1 MEKPQMEQP
10 NSSESALET
19 SLFSKVGRVTDVIEE
34 SLIAFFLGA
43 MTLLTFANVVFRYAF
58 NDNILW
64 ALELTVFMFAWMVL
78 VGASYGVKKHFHI
91 GVDVIINLAPEK
103 LRKVY
108 ALIAVTSCLAFS
120 ILLLIG
126 SWNYWYPFAT
136 DRAWY
141 ETDDIPMP
149 EMLQFLADW
158 LNEGE
163 RYEKLPRF
171 IPYMAL
177 PIGMAMLTFRFAQV
191 AYQVVTGKLD
201 RMIAG
206 HEAEEELDALKADV
220 LAGSDEDAT
229 AVLNSTPQNKANES
243 STKSNVKED

>member
-1 MEKPQMEQP
+1 MDQ
-10 NSSESALET
+10 SI
-19 SLFSKVGRVTDVIEE
+19 FSKVGKVTDAIEE

-43 MTLLTFANVVFRYAF
+43 MTLLTFANVIFRYVF

-91 GVDVIINLAPEK
+91 GVDVIINLAPDN

-108 ALIAVTSCLAFS
+108 ALLAAACCLAFS
-120 ILLLIG
+120 ILLFIG

-136 DRAWY
+136 ERAWY

-177 PIGMAMLTFRFAQV
+177 PIGMALLTFRFLQATIQI
-191 AYQVVTGKLD
+191 ATGKLD
-201 RMIAG
+201 RLIAG
-206 HEAEEELDALKADV
+206 HEAEEDLEALKADIAQ
-220 LAGSDEDAT
+220 AGEAMAPKSD
-229 AVLNSTPQNKANES
+229 NNQNG
-243 STKSNVKED
+243 KEH

>member
-1 MEKPQMEQP
+1 MEQSQMEQ
-10 NSSESALET
+10 
-19 SLFSKVGRVTDVIEE
+19 SLFSKVGRVTDLIEE

-91 GVDVIINLAPEK
+91 GVDVVINLAPEK

-108 ALIAVTSCLAFS
+108 ALVAVTCCLAFS

-177 PIGMAMLTFRFAQV
+177 PIGMALLTFRFAQI
-191 AYQVVTGKLD
+191 AYQVATGKID

-206 HEAEEELDALKADV
+206 HEAEEDLDALKAQV
-220 LAGSDEDAT
+220 EAGSDEDAT
-229 AVLNSTPQNKANES
+229 AILDSQNSVKTEDEKPSNQQS
-243 STKSNVKED
+243 KSKDD

>member
-1 MEKPQMEQP
+1 MELNNLMEQTNFVEP
-10 NSSESALET
+10 TRLQ
-19 SLFSKVGRVTDVIEE
+19 KIGKVTDIIEE

-91 GVDVIINLAPEK
+91 GVDVVINMAPEK

-108 ALIAVTSCLAFS
+108 AVIAVVSCLAFS

-136 DRAWY
+136 ERAWY

-149 EMLQFLADW
+149 EILQFLSDW

-177 PIGMAMLTFRFAQV
+177 PIGMALLTFRFIQI
-191 AYQVVTGKLD
+191 AYQILTGDLD

-206 HEAEEELDALKADV
+206 HEAEEDLEALKADV
-220 LAGSDEDAT
+220 LAGSDEMAT
-229 AVLNSTPQNKANES
+229 APLDSKSQSQSE
-243 STKSNVKED
+243 TKPNGKED

>member
-1 MEKPQMEQP
+1 MEQSQMEQ
-10 NSSESALET
+10 
-19 SLFSKVGRVTDVIEE
+19 SLFSKVGRVTDLIEE

-177 PIGMAMLTFRFAQV
+177 PIGMALLTFRFAQI
-191 AYQVVTGKLD
+191 AYQVATGKLD

-206 HEAEEELDALKADV
+206 HEAEEDLDALKAQV
-220 LAGSDEDAT
+220 EAGSDEDAT
-229 AVLNSTPQNKANES
+229 AILDSQNSVKAEDSKPSNQQS
-243 STKSNVKED
+243 KSKDD

>member
-1 MEKPQMEQP
+1 MEH
-10 NSSESALET
+10 SF
-19 SLFSKVGRVTDVIEE
+19 FSKVGQFTDKVEE
-34 SLIAFFLGA
+34 TLIAFFLGA
-43 MTLLTFANVVFRYAF
+43 MTMLTFVNVVMRYLF

-64 ALELTVFMFAWMVL
+64 ALEVTVFLFAWMVL

-91 GVDVIINLAPEK
+91 GVDVVINLLPERF
-103 LRKVY
+103 RKVC
-108 ALIAVTSCLAFS
+108 ALLAVSCCLTFS

-136 DRAWY
+136 ERAWY

-149 EMLQFLADW
+149 EMLQFMADW

-177 PIGMAMLTFRFAQV
+177 PIGMALLTFRFAQA
-191 AYQVVTGKLD
+191 AYQILTGKLD
-201 RMIAG
+201 RLISS
-206 HEAEEELDALKADV
+206 HEGEEELEALKEELKDAGDV
-220 LAGSDEDAT
+220 MEPTQGKD
-229 AVLNSTPQNKANES
+229 NSQDNNKN
-243 STKSNVKED
+243 KEH

>member
-1 MEKPQMEQP
+1 MENPQMEQP

-229 AVLNSTPQNKANES
+229 AVLNSTPQNKANAS
-243 STKSNVKED
+243 STKSNGKED

>member
-206 HEAEEELDALKADV
+206 HEAEEELDTLKADV

-229 AVLNSTPQNKANES
+229 AVLNSTSQNKANES
-243 STKSNVKED
+243 STKSNGKED

>member
-1 MEKPQMEQP
+1 MEQTFF
-10 NSSESALET
+10 A
-19 SLFSKVGRVTDVIEE
+19 KAGRITDAIEE
-34 SLIAFFLGA
+34 TLIAFFLGA
-43 MTLLTFANVVFRYAF
+43 MTLLTFANVIFRYVF

-91 GVDVIINLAPEK
+91 GVDVIINIVPEGKRKALA
-103 LRKVY
+103 LF
-108 ALIAVTSCLAFS
+108 AAICCLAFS

-149 EMLQFLADW
+149 EMLQFMADW

-171 IPYMAL
+171 IPYFALPLGMAL
-177 PIGMAMLTFRFAQV
+177 LTMRFAQ
-191 AYQVVTGKLD
+191 ATWQIATGKLD
-201 RMIAG
+201 RLIAG
-206 HEAEEELDALKADV
+206 HEAEEELEALQEEMSDAGDLMAPKA
-220 LAGSDEDAT
+220 SD
-229 AVLNSTPQNKANES
+229 NS
-243 STKSNVKED
+243 KSKEQ

>member
-1 MEKPQMEQP
+1 MEQTFF
-10 NSSESALET
+10 A
-19 SLFSKVGRVTDVIEE
+19 KAGRITDAIEE
-34 SLIAFFLGA
+34 TLIAFFLGA
-43 MTLLTFANVVFRYAF
+43 MTLLTFANVIFRYVF

-91 GVDVIINLAPEK
+91 GVDVIINIVPEGKRKALA
-103 LRKVY
+103 LF
-108 ALIAVTSCLAFS
+108 AAICCLAFS

-149 EMLQFLADW
+149 EMLQFMADW

-171 IPYMAL
+171 IPYFALPLGMAL
-177 PIGMAMLTFRFAQV
+177 LTLRFAQ
-191 AYQVVTGKLD
+191 ATWQIATGKLD
-201 RMIAG
+201 RLIAG
-206 HEAEEELDALKADV
+206 HEAEEELEALQEEMSDAGDLMAPKV
-220 LAGSDEDAT
+220 SD
-229 AVLNSTPQNKANES
+229 NS
-243 STKSNVKED
+243 KSKEQ

>member
-1 MEKPQMEQP
+1 MEQTFF
-10 NSSESALET
+10 A
-19 SLFSKVGRVTDVIEE
+19 KAGRITDAIEE
-34 SLIAFFLGA
+34 TLIAFFLGA
-43 MTLLTFANVVFRYAF
+43 MTLLTFANVIFRYVF

-91 GVDVIINLAPEK
+91 GVDVIINIVPEGKRKALA
-103 LRKVY
+103 LF
-108 ALIAVTSCLAFS
+108 AAICCLAFS
-120 ILLLIG
+120 TLLLIG

-149 EMLQFLADW
+149 EMLQFMADW

-171 IPYMAL
+171 IPYFALPLGMAL
-177 PIGMAMLTFRFAQV
+177 LTLRFAQ
-191 AYQVVTGKLD
+191 ATWQIATGKLD
-201 RMIAG
+201 RLIAG
-206 HEAEEELDALKADV
+206 HEAEEELEALQEEMSDAGDLMAPKA
-220 LAGSDEDAT
+220 SD
-229 AVLNSTPQNKANES
+229 NS
-243 STKSNVKED
+243 KSKEQ

>member
-1 MEKPQMEQP
+1 MEQ
-10 NSSESALET
+10 
-19 SLFSKVGRVTDVIEE
+19 SLISRIGKVTDAFEE
-34 SLIAFFLGA
+34 TLIAFFLGA
-43 MTLLTFANVVFRYAF
+43 MTLLTFANVISRYVF

-91 GVDVIINLAPEK
+91 GVDVVINMVSEDKRKLFAIASVLA
-103 LRKVY
+103 
-108 ALIAVTSCLAFS
+108 CLVFS

-149 EMLQFLADW
+149 EVLQFLADW

-177 PIGMAMLTFRFAQV
+177 PIGMALLTFRFAQA
-191 AYQVVTGKLD
+191 AYQIMTGKLD
-201 RMIAG
+201 RLIAG
-206 HEAEEELDALKADV
+206 HEAEEDLEALKAEMQDN
-220 LAGSDEDAT
+220 AFDS
-229 AVLNSTPQNKANES
+229 
-243 STKSNVKED
+243 VKDKDK

>member
-1 MEKPQMEQP
+1 
-10 NSSESALET
+10 
-19 SLFSKVGRVTDVIEE
+19 
-34 SLIAFFLGA
+34 
-43 MTLLTFANVVFRYAF
+43 
-58 NDNILW
+58 
-64 ALELTVFMFAWMVL
+64 
-78 VGASYGVKKHFHI
+78 
-91 GVDVIINLAPEK
+91 
-103 LRKVY
+103 
-108 ALIAVTSCLAFS
+108 LAFS

-177 PIGMAMLTFRFAQV
+177 PIGMALLTFRFAQI
-191 AYQVVTGKLD
+191 AYQVATGKID

-206 HEAEEELDALKADV
+206 HEAEEDLDALKAQV
-220 LAGSDEDAT
+220 EAGSDEDAT
-229 AVLNSTPQNKANES
+229 AILDSQNSVKAEDSKPSNQQS
-243 STKSNVKED
+243 KSKDD

>member
-1 MEKPQMEQP
+1 MEQ
-10 NSSESALET
+10 SIFAR
-19 SLFSKVGRVTDVIEE
+19 VGKVTDAIEE
-34 SLIAFFLGA
+34 TLIAFFLGA
-43 MTLLTFANVVFRYAF
+43 MTLLTFANVIFRYVF

-91 GVDVIINLAPEK
+91 GVDVVINLAPEQ
-103 LRKVY
+103 LRKIY
-108 ALIAVTSCLAFS
+108 ALIAAACCLAFS

-126 SWNYWYPFAT
+126 SWNYWYPFVT

-163 RYEKLPRF
+163 RYEKMPRF

-177 PIGMAMLTFRFAQV
+177 PIGMALLTFRFAQITL
-191 AYQVVTGKLD
+191 QIMSGKLD
-201 RMIAG
+201 RLIAG
-206 HEAEEELDALKADV
+206 HEAEEELEALKEELKD
-220 LAGSDEDAT
+220 AGDAMEPK
-229 AVLNSTPQNKANES
+229 NNNNNKES
-243 STKSNVKED
+243 

>member
-103 LRKVY
+103 LSKVY

-243 STKSNVKED
+243 STKSNGKED

>member
-1 MEKPQMEQP
+1 MEQ
-10 NSSESALET
+10 SIFAR
-19 SLFSKVGRVTDVIEE
+19 VGKVTDAIEE
-34 SLIAFFLGA
+34 TLIAFFLGG
-43 MTLLTFANVVFRYAF
+43 MTLLTFANVIFRYVF

-91 GVDVIINLAPEK
+91 GVDVIINMGSEK
-103 LRKVY
+103 TRKVY
-108 ALIAVTSCLAFS
+108 ALVAAACCLAFS
-120 ILLLIG
+120 TLLLIG

-136 DRAWY
+136 ERAWY

-163 RYEKLPRF
+163 RYEKMPRF

-177 PIGMAMLTFRFAQV
+177 PIGMALLTFRFAQ
-191 AYQVVTGKLD
+191 ATWQIATDQVD
-201 RMIAG
+201 RLIAG
-206 HEAEEELDALKADV
+206 HEAEEDLEALKAEMAD
-220 LAGSDEDAT
+220 AGEAM
-229 AVLNSTPQNKANES
+229 AES
-243 STKSNVKED
+243 STDSANKSKER